1 MAVTA
6 VATLHPVWDCKWSR
20 PGYRLSRVAEP
31 EQPEPAWVCVR
42 NGTRSNIAETGCER
56 CPHWER
62 DSRSA

>member
-31 EQPEPAWVCVR
+31 RAAGARVGLREKRHPLEHHGNR
-42 NGTRSNIAETGCER
+42 L
-56 CPHWER
+56 
-62 DSRSA
+62 